1 MNVRH
6 GHGNRGKAF
15 EESIIMVNQIYKARG
30 KAIITKVPTE
40 WIPIRQG
47 GKIVSAKVENKSIVD
62 FLGSY
67 NGQSIAFNAKES
79 LSSDRIRW
87 AELKAHQQD
96 FWDRH
101 YKTGGISFVFVNFKG
116 GRYFAVPW
124 KVWEYGLDVW
134 LSGGV
139 ASIHINELSPEW
151 KVPESLDYLPVVDR
165 LFRKVG

>member
-1 MNVRH
+1 MRYEH
-6 GHGNRGKAF
+6 ANRGKAF
-15 EESIIMVNQIYKARG
+15 EESIIMVNEIYKARG

-67 NGQSIAFNAKES
+67 KGQSIAFDAKEC

-87 AELKAHQQD
+87 AELKEHQQE
-96 FWDRH
+96 FLDRH
-101 YKTGGISFVFVNFKG
+101 YKTGGISFVFVSFKG

-124 KVWEYGLDVW
+124 KVWEYGLDEW
-134 LSGGV
+134 QAGGA
-139 ASIHINELSPEW
+139 ASIHIKDFLPEW
-151 KVPESLDYLPVVDR
+151 KVPQSLDYLPVVDR